1 MDIQKV
7 NKLLDEIKHEI
18 HTTEI
23 QENTAISFNQS
34 DWKEISNKE
43 YAKIFDLKA
52 EVSGFLTAKLM
63 FDGETDKRH
72 YKYFKKKYD
81 FDN

>member
-1 MDIQKV
+1 MNVWILEQDSGRTMFFKSIKDFPM
-7 NKLLDEIKHEI
+7 DEI
-18 HTTEI
+18 
-23 QENTAISFNQS
+23 
-34 DWKEISNKE
+34 
-43 YAKIFDLKA
+43 L
-52 EVSGFLTAKLM
+52 VSGFLTAKLM